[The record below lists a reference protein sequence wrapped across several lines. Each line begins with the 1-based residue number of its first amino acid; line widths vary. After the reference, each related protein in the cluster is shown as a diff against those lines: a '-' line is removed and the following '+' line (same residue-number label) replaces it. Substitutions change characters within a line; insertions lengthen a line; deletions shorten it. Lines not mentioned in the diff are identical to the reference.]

1 MRDAK
6 LTRIFIIAWTFKPNN
21 RMHWMGHVFR
31 RLMSRFLD
39 ADVDVNEGAG
49 VTRKP
54 TRLH

>member
-6 LTRIFIIAWTFKPNN
+6 LARIFIIAWTFKPNN